1 MNIDMQ
7 SPEIQKL
14 RKENY
19 KEYRK
24 KYNHYIAYNTPWY
37 CDVCNNGKNYRLRN
51 KGSHLKTKKH
61 ERNYLAANPLIK
73 L

>member
-1 MNIDMQ
+1 MQ

>member
-14 RKENY
+14 KRENY
-19 KEYRK
+19 TEYRR